1 MNSVILICVQSI
13 WHQITVNTFHRLRL
27 WQHQCSS
34 YHVVIKLGRNEVNA
48 RVSNA
53 NAYRMFQSYLFN
65 LREAS
70 FNKTIIFCSLY
81 FSSVNILKI
90 STATTT
96 KVFNTIL
103 KVIFE
108 NNWIYF
114 CRSTYKNKYIQL
126 TYTYK

>member
-1 MNSVILICVQSI
+1 MLCYFIYII
-13 WHQITVNTFHRLRL
+13 WVDVHKLDIVVFSLPE
-27 WQHQCSS
+27 QHQRSS
-34 YHVVIKLGRNEVNA
+34 YHVVIKLERNEVNA

-70 FNKTIIFCSLY
+70 FNKTIIFWSRY
-81 FSSVNILKI
+81 FSAVNILKI
-90 STATTT
+90 STTTTT
-96 KVFNTIL
+96 KVFNTTL

-126 TYTYK
+126 TYTYN